1 MVKDLIIEGDMK
13 EELREDVCLEDKPRT
28 FNCIAFDDDL
38 LQMYLKD
45 VGRTRMITR
54 AEEKKLGKLIKEGS
68 KKEKEQAI
76 KQLVQA
82 NLRLVIS
89 IAKHYIGHGILFM
102 DLVQEGALGLLKAAE
117 RFDHNKNFKF
127 STYATWWIR
136 QTITRA
142 IANNSRT
149 IRIPV
154 HMLDKIKYYKKTYS
168 DLLYK
173 LNREPSDEELA
184 QELKISK
191 RKLAGIKNAIINEP
205 ISLETPVTEDLS
217 IADFIEDTTYHSPE
231 TVTENCCMVEDID
244 TLFNNLDAREKKI
257 LSHRFEINNNK
268 YMTLEQLGSEMG
280 FSKERIRQLECKA
293 LQKLRFKESLQSFK
307 DYII

>member
-1 MVKDLIIEGDMK
+1 MTECIK
-13 EELREDVCLEDKPRT
+13 EQIYREDKPRS

-45 VGRTRMITR
+45 VSRTKMITKE
-54 AEEKKLGKLIKEGS
+54 EEKRLGKLIKEGT
-68 KKEKEQAI
+68 KAEKAQAI
-76 KQLVQA
+76 KDLVQA
-82 NLRLVIS
+82 NLRLVVS
-89 IAKHYIGHGILFM
+89 IAKHYIGHGILFL

-154 HMLDKIKYYKKTYS
+154 HMLDKIKFYKKTYT

-173 LNREPSDEELA
+173 LNREPSDEELIKA
-184 QELKISK
+184 LKISK
-191 RKLAGIKNAIINEP
+191 RKLSTIKNAIINEP
-205 ISLETPVTEDLS
+205 ISLETPVTDDLS
-217 IADFIEDTTYHSPE
+217 LVDFIEDTSYHTPE
-231 TVTENCCMVEDID
+231 SVTEKYCMTEDID
-244 TLFNNLDAREKKI
+244 TIFKDLNSREKKI
-257 LSHRFEINNNK
+257 LEHRFEIHNNK

-280 FSKERIRQLECKA
+280 FSKERIRQLETKA
-293 LQKLRFKESLQSFK
+293 LQKLRFKDSLQSFK
-307 DYII
+307 DYIE

>member
-1 MVKDLIIEGDMK
+1 M
-13 EELREDVCLEDKPRT
+13 EEKLREDVYLSEDKPRT
-28 FNCIAFDDDL
+28 FNCVAFDDDL

-45 VGRTRMITR
+45 VGRTKMITR
-54 AEEKKLGKLIKEGS
+54 AEEKNLGKLIKDGNRKE
-68 KKEKEQAI
+68 KKEAI
-76 KQLVQA
+76 KKLVQA

-136 QTITRA
+136 QSITRA

-154 HMLDKIKYYKKTYS
+154 HMLDKIKFYKKTYTN
-168 DLLYK
+168 LINK

-184 QELKISK
+184 QSLKIST
-191 RKLAGIKNAIINEP
+191 RKLSRIKNAIMNEP
-205 ISLETPVTEDLS
+205 ISLESPVTDDLS
-217 IADFIEDTTYHSPE
+217 IADFIDDTSYHSPE
-231 TVTENCCMVEDID
+231 TVTEKYCMTEDID
-244 TLFNNLDAREKKI
+244 KIFKNLDSREKKI
-257 LSHRFEINNNK
+257 LSHRFELNNYK

-280 FSKERIRQLECKA
+280 FSKERIRQLESKA
-293 LQKLRFKESLQSFK
+293 LEKLRLKESLQSYK
-307 DYII
+307 DYLS

>member
-1 MVKDLIIEGDMK
+1 MTECIK
-13 EELREDVCLEDKPRT
+13 EQIYREDKPRS

-45 VGRTRMITR
+45 VSRTKMITKE
-54 AEEKKLGKLIKEGS
+54 EEKRLGKLIKEGT
-68 KKEKEQAI
+68 KTEKAQAI
-76 KQLVQA
+76 KDLVQA
-82 NLRLVIS
+82 NLRLVVS
-89 IAKHYIGHGILFM
+89 IAKHYIGHGILFL

-154 HMLDKIKYYKKTYS
+154 HMLDKIKFYKKTYT

-173 LNREPSDEELA
+173 LNREPSDEELMKA
-184 QELKISK
+184 LKISK
-191 RKLAGIKNAIINEP
+191 RKLSTIKNAIINEP
-205 ISLETPVTEDLS
+205 ISLETPVTDDLS
-217 IADFIEDTTYHSPE
+217 LADFIEDTSYHTPE
-231 TVTENCCMVEDID
+231 SVTEKYCMTEDID
-244 TLFNNLDAREKKI
+244 TIFKDLNSREKKI
-257 LSHRFEINNNK
+257 LEHRFEIHNNK

-280 FSKERIRQLECKA
+280 FSKERIRQLETKA
-293 LQKLRFKESLQSFK
+293 LQKLRFEDSLQSFK
-307 DYII
+307 DYIE

>member
-1 MVKDLIIEGDMK
+1 MTECIK
-13 EELREDVCLEDKPRT
+13 EQIYREDKPRS

-45 VGRTRMITR
+45 VSRTKMITKE
-54 AEEKKLGKLIKEGS
+54 EEKRLGKLIKEGT
-68 KKEKEQAI
+68 KTEKAQAI
-76 KQLVQA
+76 KDLVQA
-82 NLRLVIS
+82 NLRLVVS
-89 IAKHYIGHGILFM
+89 IAKHYIGHGILFL

-154 HMLDKIKYYKKTYS
+154 HMLDKIKFYKKTYT

-173 LNREPSDEELA
+173 LNREPSDEELIKA
-184 QELKISK
+184 LKISK
-191 RKLAGIKNAIINEP
+191 RKLSTIKNAIINEP
-205 ISLETPVTEDLS
+205 ISLETPVTDDLS
-217 IADFIEDTTYHSPE
+217 LADFIEDTSYHTPE
-231 TVTENCCMVEDID
+231 SVTEKYCMTEDID
-244 TLFNNLDAREKKI
+244 TIFKDLNSREKKI
-257 LSHRFEINNNK
+257 LEHRFEIHNNR

-280 FSKERIRQLECKA
+280 FSKERIRQLETKA
-293 LQKLRFKESLQSFK
+293 LQKLRFKDSLQSFK
-307 DYII
+307 DYIE

>member
-1 MVKDLIIEGDMK
+1 MTECIK
-13 EELREDVCLEDKPRT
+13 EQIYMEEKPRS

-45 VGRTRMITR
+45 VGRTKMITKE
-54 AEEKKLGKLIKEGS
+54 EEKRLGKLIKEGT
-68 KKEKEQAI
+68 KTEKAQAI
-76 KQLVQA
+76 KDLVQA
-82 NLRLVIS
+82 NLRLVVS
-89 IAKHYIGHGILFM
+89 IAKHYIGHGILFL

-154 HMLDKIKYYKKTYS
+154 HMLDKIKFYKKTYT

-173 LNREPSDEELA
+173 LNKEPSDEELMKA
-184 QELKISK
+184 LKISK
-191 RKLAGIKNAIINEP
+191 RKLATIKNAIINEP
-205 ISLETPVTEDLS
+205 ISLETPVTDDLS
-217 IADFIEDTTYHSPE
+217 LADFIEDTSYHTPE
-231 TVTENCCMVEDID
+231 SVTENCCMIKDID
-244 TLFNNLDAREKKI
+244 TIFKDLNSREKKI
-257 LSHRFEINNNK
+257 LEHRFEINNNK

-280 FSKERIRQLECKA
+280 FSKERIRQLETKA

-307 DYII
+307 DYLN

>member
-1 MVKDLIIEGDMK
+1 MTECIK
-13 EELREDVCLEDKPRT
+13 EQIYREDKPRS
-28 FNCIAFDDDL
+28 FNCIAVDDDL

-45 VGRTRMITR
+45 VSRTKMITKE
-54 AEEKKLGKLIKEGS
+54 EEKRLGKLIKEGT
-68 KKEKEQAI
+68 KTEKAQAI
-76 KQLVQA
+76 KDLVQA
-82 NLRLVIS
+82 NLRLVVS
-89 IAKHYIGHGILFM
+89 IAKHYIGHGILFL

-154 HMLDKIKYYKKTYS
+154 HMLDKIKFYKKTYT

-173 LNREPSDEELA
+173 LNREPSDEELIKA
-184 QELKISK
+184 LKISK
-191 RKLAGIKNAIINEP
+191 RKLSTIKNAIINEP
-205 ISLETPVTEDLS
+205 ISLETPVTDDLS
-217 IADFIEDTTYHSPE
+217 LADFIEDTSYHTPE
-231 TVTENCCMVEDID
+231 SVTEKYCMTEDID
-244 TLFNNLDAREKKI
+244 TIFKDLNSREKKI
-257 LSHRFEINNNK
+257 LEHRFEIHNNK

-280 FSKERIRQLECKA
+280 FSKERIRQLETKA
-293 LQKLRFKESLQSFK
+293 LQKLRFKDSLQSFK
-307 DYII
+307 DYIE

>member
-1 MVKDLIIEGDMK
+1 MTECIK
-13 EELREDVCLEDKPRT
+13 EQIYMEEKPRS

-45 VGRTRMITR
+45 VGRTKMITKE
-54 AEEKKLGKLIKEGS
+54 EEKRLGKLIKEGT
-68 KKEKEQAI
+68 KAEKAQAI
-76 KQLVQA
+76 KDLVQA
-82 NLRLVIS
+82 NLRLVVS
-89 IAKHYIGHGILFM
+89 IAKHYIGHGILFL

-154 HMLDKIKYYKKTYS
+154 HMLDKIKFYKKTYT

-173 LNREPSDEELA
+173 LNREPSDEELMKA
-184 QELKISK
+184 LKISK
-191 RKLAGIKNAIINEP
+191 RKLATIKNAIINEP
-205 ISLETPVTEDLS
+205 ISLETPVTDDLS
-217 IADFIEDTTYHSPE
+217 LADFIEDTSYHTPE
-231 TVTENCCMVEDID
+231 SVTEKCCMTEDID
-244 TLFNNLDAREKKI
+244 TIFKDLSSREKKI
-257 LSHRFEINNNK
+257 LEHRFEINNNK

-280 FSKERIRQLECKA
+280 FSKERIRQLETKA
-293 LQKLRFKESLQSFK
+293 LQKLRFEKSLQPFK
-307 DYII
+307 DYIS

>member
-1 MVKDLIIEGDMK
+1 MTECIK
-13 EELREDVCLEDKPRT
+13 EQIYKEDKPRS

-45 VGRTRMITR
+45 VSRTKMITKE
-54 AEEKKLGKLIKEGS
+54 EEKRLGKLIKEGT
-68 KKEKEQAI
+68 KTEKAQAI
-76 KQLVQA
+76 KDLVQA
-82 NLRLVIS
+82 NLRLVVS
-89 IAKHYIGHGILFM
+89 IAKHYIGHGILFL

-154 HMLDKIKYYKKTYS
+154 HMLDKIKFYKKTYT

-173 LNREPSDEELA
+173 LNREPSDEELIKA
-184 QELKISK
+184 LKISK
-191 RKLAGIKNAIINEP
+191 RKLSTIKNAIINEP
-205 ISLETPVTEDLS
+205 ISLETPVTDDLS
-217 IADFIEDTTYHSPE
+217 LADFIEDTSYHTPE
-231 TVTENCCMVEDID
+231 SVTEKYCMTEDID
-244 TLFNNLDAREKKI
+244 TIFKDLNSREKKI
-257 LSHRFEINNNK
+257 LEHRFEIHNNK

-280 FSKERIRQLECKA
+280 FSKERIRQLETKA
-293 LQKLRFKESLQSFK
+293 LQKLRFKDSLQSFK
-307 DYII
+307 DYIE

>member
-1 MVKDLIIEGDMK
+1 MTECIK
-13 EELREDVCLEDKPRT
+13 EQIYREDKPRS

-45 VGRTRMITR
+45 VSRTKMITKE
-54 AEEKKLGKLIKEGS
+54 EEKRLGKLIKEGT
-68 KKEKEQAI
+68 KTEKAQAI
-76 KQLVQA
+76 KDLVQA
-82 NLRLVIS
+82 NLRLVVS
-89 IAKHYIGHGILFM
+89 IAKHYIGHGILFL

-154 HMLDKIKYYKKTYS
+154 HMLDKIKFYKKTYT

-173 LNREPSDEELA
+173 LNREPSDEELIKA
-184 QELKISK
+184 LKISK
-191 RKLAGIKNAIINEP
+191 RKLSTIKNAIINEP
-205 ISLETPVTEDLS
+205 ISLETPVTDDLS
-217 IADFIEDTTYHSPE
+217 LADFIEDTSYHTPE
-231 TVTENCCMVEDID
+231 SVTEKYCMTEDID
-244 TLFNNLDAREKKI
+244 TIFKNLNSREKKI
-257 LSHRFEINNNK
+257 LEHRFEIHNNK

-280 FSKERIRQLECKA
+280 FSKERIRQLETKA
-293 LQKLRFKESLQSFK
+293 LQKLRFKDSLQSFK
-307 DYII
+307 DYIE

>member
-1 MVKDLIIEGDMK
+1 MTECIK
-13 EELREDVCLEDKPRT
+13 EQIYREDKPRS

-45 VGRTRMITR
+45 VSRTKMITKE
-54 AEEKKLGKLIKEGS
+54 EEKRLGKLIKEGT
-68 KKEKEQAI
+68 KTEKAQAI
-76 KQLVQA
+76 KDLVQA
-82 NLRLVIS
+82 NLRLVVS
-89 IAKHYIGHGILFM
+89 IAKHYIGHGILFL

-154 HMLDKIKYYKKTYS
+154 HMLDKIKFYKKTYT

-173 LNREPSDEELA
+173 LNREPSDEELIKA
-184 QELKISK
+184 LKISK
-191 RKLAGIKNAIINEP
+191 RKLSTIKNAIINEP
-205 ISLETPVTEDLS
+205 ISLETPVTDDLS
-217 IADFIEDTTYHSPE
+217 LADFIEDTSYHTPE
-231 TVTENCCMVEDID
+231 SVTEKYCMTEDID
-244 TLFNNLDAREKKI
+244 TIFKDLNSREKKI
-257 LSHRFEINNNK
+257 LEHRFEIHNNK

-280 FSKERIRQLECKA
+280 FSKERIRQLETKA
-293 LQKLRFKESLQSFK
+293 LQKLRFKDNLQSFK
-307 DYII
+307 DYIE

>member
-1 MVKDLIIEGDMK
+1 MTECIK
-13 EELREDVCLEDKPRT
+13 EQIYREDKPRS

-45 VGRTRMITR
+45 VSRTKMITKE
-54 AEEKKLGKLIKEGS
+54 EEKRLGKLIKEGT
-68 KKEKEQAI
+68 KTEKAQAI
-76 KQLVQA
+76 KDLVQA
-82 NLRLVIS
+82 NLRLVVS
-89 IAKHYIGHGILFM
+89 IAKHYIGHGILFL

-154 HMLDKIKYYKKTYS
+154 HMLDKIKFYKKTYT

-173 LNREPSDEELA
+173 LNREPSDEELIKA
-184 QELKISK
+184 LKISK
-191 RKLAGIKNAIINEP
+191 RKLSTIKNAIINEP
-205 ISLETPVTEDLS
+205 ISLETPVTDDLS
-217 IADFIEDTTYHSPE
+217 LADFIEDTSYHTPE
-231 TVTENCCMVEDID
+231 SVTEKYCMTEDID
-244 TLFNNLDAREKKI
+244 TIFKDLNSREKKI
-257 LSHRFEINNNK
+257 LEHRFEIHNNK

-280 FSKERIRQLECKA
+280 FSKERIRQLETKA
-293 LQKLRFKESLQSFK
+293 LQKLRFKDSLQSFK
-307 DYII
+307 DYIE

>member
-1 MVKDLIIEGDMK
+1 MTECIK
-13 EELREDVCLEDKPRT
+13 EQIYREDKPRS

-45 VGRTRMITR
+45 VSRTKMITKE
-54 AEEKKLGKLIKEGS
+54 EEKRLGKLIKEGT
-68 KKEKEQAI
+68 KTEKAQAI
-76 KQLVQA
+76 KDLVQA
-82 NLRLVIS
+82 NLRLVVS
-89 IAKHYIGHGILFM
+89 IAKHYIGHGILFL

-154 HMLDKIKYYKKTYS
+154 HMLDKIKFYKKTYT

-173 LNREPSDEELA
+173 LNREPSDEELIKA
-184 QELKISK
+184 LKISK
-191 RKLAGIKNAIINEP
+191 RKLSTIKNAIINEP
-205 ISLETPVTEDLS
+205 ISLETPVTDDLS
-217 IADFIEDTTYHSPE
+217 LADFIEDTSYHTPE
-231 TVTENCCMVEDID
+231 SVTEKYCMTEDID
-244 TLFNNLDAREKKI
+244 SIFKDLNSREKKI
-257 LSHRFEINNNK
+257 LEHRFEIHNNK

-280 FSKERIRQLECKA
+280 FSKERIRQLETKA
-293 LQKLRFKESLQSFK
+293 LQKLRFKDSLQSFK
-307 DYII
+307 DYIE

>member
-1 MVKDLIIEGDMK
+1 MTECIK
-13 EELREDVCLEDKPRT
+13 EQIYREDKQRS

-45 VGRTRMITR
+45 VSRTKMITKE
-54 AEEKKLGKLIKEGS
+54 EEKRLGKLIKEGT
-68 KKEKEQAI
+68 KTEKAQAI
-76 KQLVQA
+76 KDLVQA
-82 NLRLVIS
+82 NLRLVVS
-89 IAKHYIGHGILFM
+89 IAKHYIGHGILFL

-154 HMLDKIKYYKKTYS
+154 HMLDKIKFYKKTYT

-173 LNREPSDEELA
+173 LNREPSDEELIKA
-184 QELKISK
+184 LKISK
-191 RKLAGIKNAIINEP
+191 RKLSTIKNAIINEP
-205 ISLETPVTEDLS
+205 ISLETPVTDDLS
-217 IADFIEDTTYHSPE
+217 LADFIEDTSYHTPE
-231 TVTENCCMVEDID
+231 SVTEKYCMTEDID
-244 TLFNNLDAREKKI
+244 TIFKDLNSREKKI
-257 LSHRFEINNNK
+257 LEHRFEIHNNK

-280 FSKERIRQLECKA
+280 FSKERIRQLETKA
-293 LQKLRFKESLQSFK
+293 LQKLRFKDSLQSFK
-307 DYII
+307 DYIE

>member
-1 MVKDLIIEGDMK
+1 MTECIK
-13 EELREDVCLEDKPRT
+13 EQIYREDKPRS

-45 VGRTRMITR
+45 VSRTKMITKE
-54 AEEKKLGKLIKEGS
+54 EEKRLGKLIKEGT
-68 KKEKEQAI
+68 KTEKAQAI
-76 KQLVQA
+76 KDLVQA
-82 NLRLVIS
+82 NLRLVVS
-89 IAKHYIGHGILFM
+89 IAKHYIGHGILFL
-102 DLVQEGALGLLKAAE
+102 DLVQEAALGLLKAAE

-154 HMLDKIKYYKKTYS
+154 HMLDKIKFYKKTYT

-173 LNREPSDEELA
+173 LNREPSDEELIKA
-184 QELKISK
+184 LKISK
-191 RKLAGIKNAIINEP
+191 RKLSTIKNAIINEP
-205 ISLETPVTEDLS
+205 ISLETPVTDDLS
-217 IADFIEDTTYHSPE
+217 LADFIEDTSYHTPE
-231 TVTENCCMVEDID
+231 SVTEKYCMTEDID
-244 TLFNNLDAREKKI
+244 TIFKDLNSREKKI
-257 LSHRFEINNNK
+257 LEHRFEIHNNR

-280 FSKERIRQLECKA
+280 FSKERIRQLETKA
-293 LQKLRFKESLQSFK
+293 LQKLRFKDSLQSFK
-307 DYII
+307 DYIE

>member
-1 MVKDLIIEGDMK
+1 MTECIK
-13 EELREDVCLEDKPRT
+13 EQIYREDKPRS

-45 VGRTRMITR
+45 VSRTKMITKE
-54 AEEKKLGKLIKEGS
+54 EEKRLGELIKEGT
-68 KKEKEQAI
+68 KTEKAQAI
-76 KQLVQA
+76 KDLVQA
-82 NLRLVIS
+82 NLRLVVS
-89 IAKHYIGHGILFM
+89 IAKHYIGHGILFL

-154 HMLDKIKYYKKTYS
+154 HMLDKIKFYKKTYT

-173 LNREPSDEELA
+173 LNREPSDEELIKA
-184 QELKISK
+184 LKISK
-191 RKLAGIKNAIINEP
+191 RKLSTIKNAIINEP
-205 ISLETPVTEDLS
+205 ISLETPVTDDLS
-217 IADFIEDTTYHSPE
+217 LADFIEDTSYHTPE
-231 TVTENCCMVEDID
+231 SVTEKYCMTEDID
-244 TLFNNLDAREKKI
+244 TIFKDLNSREKKI
-257 LSHRFEINNNK
+257 LEHRFEIHNNK

-280 FSKERIRQLECKA
+280 FSKERIRQLETKA
-293 LQKLRFKESLQSFK
+293 LQKLRFKDSLQSFK
-307 DYII
+307 DYIE

>member
-1 MVKDLIIEGDMK
+1 MK
-13 EELREDVCLEDKPRT
+13 EDLRENVYLEDKPRT

-54 AEEKKLGKLIKEGS
+54 AEEKKLGKLIKDGNARQ
-68 KKEKEQAI
+68 KEKAI
-76 KQLVQA
+76 KELVKA

-89 IAKHYIGHGILFM
+89 VAKHYIGHGILFM

-136 QTITRA
+136 QTISRA

-154 HMLDKIKYYKKTYS
+154 HMLDKIKFYKKTYS
-168 DLLYK
+168 NLVHK

-184 QELKISK
+184 RELKISQ
-191 RKLAGIKNAIINEP
+191 RKLIGIKNAIINEP
-205 ISLETPVTEDLS
+205 VSLETPVTDDLS

-231 TVTENCCMVEDID
+231 TMTENNCMLKDVENI
-244 TLFNNLDAREKKI
+244 FNNLDSREKKI

-280 FSKERIRQLECKA
+280 FSKERIRQLESKA
-293 LQKLRFKESLQSFK
+293 LQKLRFKESIQSFK
-307 DYII
+307 DYIS

>member
-1 MVKDLIIEGDMK
+1 MTECIK
-13 EELREDVCLEDKPRT
+13 EQIYMEEKPRS

-45 VGRTRMITR
+45 VGRTKMITKE
-54 AEEKKLGKLIKEGS
+54 EEKRLGKLIKEGT
-68 KKEKEQAI
+68 KTEKEQAI
-76 KQLVQA
+76 KDLVQA
-82 NLRLVIS
+82 NLRLVVS
-89 IAKHYIGHGILFM
+89 IAKHYIGHGILFL

-154 HMLDKIKYYKKTYS
+154 HMLDKIKFYKKTYT

-173 LNREPSDEELA
+173 LNREPSDEELMKA
-184 QELKISK
+184 LKISK
-191 RKLAGIKNAIINEP
+191 RKLATIKNAIINEP
-205 ISLETPVTEDLS
+205 ISLETPVTDDLS
-217 IADFIEDTTYHSPE
+217 LADFIEDTSYHTPE
-231 TVTENCCMVEDID
+231 SVTESCCMIEDID
-244 TLFNNLDAREKKI
+244 TIFKDLNSREKKI
-257 LSHRFEINNNK
+257 LEHRFEINNNK

-280 FSKERIRQLECKA
+280 FSKERIRQLETKA

-307 DYII
+307 DYLN

>member
-1 MVKDLIIEGDMK
+1 MTECIK
-13 EELREDVCLEDKPRT
+13 EQIYREDKPRS

-45 VGRTRMITR
+45 VSRTKMITKE
-54 AEEKKLGKLIKEGS
+54 EEKRLGKLIKEGS
-68 KKEKEQAI
+68 KTEKAQAI
-76 KQLVQA
+76 KDLVQA
-82 NLRLVIS
+82 NLRLVVS
-89 IAKHYIGHGILFM
+89 IAKHYIGHGILFL

-154 HMLDKIKYYKKTYS
+154 HMLDKIKFYKKTYT

-173 LNREPSDEELA
+173 LNREPSDEELIKA
-184 QELKISK
+184 LKISK
-191 RKLAGIKNAIINEP
+191 RKLSTIKNAIINEP
-205 ISLETPVTEDLS
+205 ISLETPVTDDLS
-217 IADFIEDTTYHSPE
+217 LADFIEDTSYHTPE
-231 TVTENCCMVEDID
+231 SVTEKYCMTEDID
-244 TLFNNLDAREKKI
+244 TIFKDLNSREKKI
-257 LSHRFEINNNK
+257 LEHRFEIHNNK

-280 FSKERIRQLECKA
+280 FSKERIRQLETKA
-293 LQKLRFKESLQSFK
+293 LQKLRFKDSLQSFK
-307 DYII
+307 DYIE

>member
-1 MVKDLIIEGDMK
+1 MTECIK
-13 EELREDVCLEDKPRT
+13 EQIYREDKPRS

-45 VGRTRMITR
+45 VSRTKMITKE
-54 AEEKKLGKLIKEGS
+54 EEKRLGKLIKEGT
-68 KKEKEQAI
+68 KTEKAQAI
-76 KQLVQA
+76 KDLVQA
-82 NLRLVIS
+82 NLRLVVS
-89 IAKHYIGHGILFM
+89 IAKHYIGHGILFL

-154 HMLDKIKYYKKTYS
+154 HMLDKIKFYKKTCT

-173 LNREPSDEELA
+173 LNREPSDEELIKA
-184 QELKISK
+184 LKISK
-191 RKLAGIKNAIINEP
+191 RKLSTIKNAIINEP
-205 ISLETPVTEDLS
+205 ISLETPVTDDLS
-217 IADFIEDTTYHSPE
+217 LADFIEDTSYHTPE
-231 TVTENCCMVEDID
+231 SVTEKYCMTEDID
-244 TLFNNLDAREKKI
+244 TIFKDLNSREKKI
-257 LSHRFEINNNK
+257 LEHRFEIHNNK

-280 FSKERIRQLECKA
+280 FSKERIRQLETKA
-293 LQKLRFKESLQSFK
+293 LQKLRFKDSLQSFK
-307 DYII
+307 DYIE

>member
-1 MVKDLIIEGDMK
+1 MTECIK
-13 EELREDVCLEDKPRT
+13 EQIYREDKPRS

-45 VGRTRMITR
+45 VSRTKMITKE
-54 AEEKKLGKLIKEGS
+54 EEKRLGKLIKEGT
-68 KKEKEQAI
+68 KTEKAQAI
-76 KQLVQA
+76 KDLVQA
-82 NLRLVIS
+82 NLRLVVS
-89 IAKHYIGHGILFM
+89 IAKHYIGHGILFL

-136 QTITRA
+136 QTIRRA

-154 HMLDKIKYYKKTYS
+154 HMLDKIKFYKKTYT

-173 LNREPSDEELA
+173 LNREPSDEELIKA
-184 QELKISK
+184 LKISK
-191 RKLAGIKNAIINEP
+191 RKLSTIKNAIINEP
-205 ISLETPVTEDLS
+205 ISLETPVTDDLS
-217 IADFIEDTTYHSPE
+217 LADFIEDTSYHTPE
-231 TVTENCCMVEDID
+231 SVTEKYCMTEDID
-244 TLFNNLDAREKKI
+244 TIFKDLNSREKKI
-257 LSHRFEINNNK
+257 LEHRFEIHNNK

-280 FSKERIRQLECKA
+280 FSKERIRQLETKA
-293 LQKLRFKESLQSFK
+293 LQKLRFKDSLQSFK
-307 DYII
+307 DYIE

>member
-1 MVKDLIIEGDMK
+1 MTECIK
-13 EELREDVCLEDKPRT
+13 EQIYREDKPRS

-45 VGRTRMITR
+45 VSRTKMITKE
-54 AEEKKLGKLIKEGS
+54 EEKRLGKLIKEGT
-68 KKEKEQAI
+68 KTEKAQAI
-76 KQLVQA
+76 KDLVQA
-82 NLRLVIS
+82 NLRLVVS
-89 IAKHYIGHGILFM
+89 IAKHYIGHGILFL

-154 HMLDKIKYYKKTYS
+154 HMLDKIKFYKKTYT

-173 LNREPSDEELA
+173 LNREPSDEELIKA
-184 QELKISK
+184 LKISK
-191 RKLAGIKNAIINEP
+191 RKLSTIKNAIINEP
-205 ISLETPVTEDLS
+205 ISLETPVTDDLS
-217 IADFIEDTTYHSPE
+217 LADFIEDTSYHTPE
-231 TVTENCCMVEDID
+231 SVTEKYCMTEDID
-244 TLFNNLDAREKKI
+244 TIFKDLNSREKKI
-257 LSHRFEINNNK
+257 LGHRFEIHNNK

-280 FSKERIRQLECKA
+280 FSKERIRQLETKA
-293 LQKLRFKESLQSFK
+293 LQKLRFKDSLQSFK
-307 DYII
+307 DYIE

>member
-1 MVKDLIIEGDMK
+1 MTECIK
-13 EELREDVCLEDKPRT
+13 EQIYREDKPRS

-45 VGRTRMITR
+45 VSRTKMITKE
-54 AEEKKLGKLIKEGS
+54 EEKRLGKLIKEGT
-68 KKEKEQAI
+68 KTEKAQAI
-76 KQLVQA
+76 KDLVQA
-82 NLRLVIS
+82 NLRLVVS
-89 IAKHYIGHGILFM
+89 IAKHYIGHGILFL

-154 HMLDKIKYYKKTYS
+154 HMLDKIKFYKKTYT

-173 LNREPSDEELA
+173 LNREPSDEELIKA
-184 QELKISK
+184 LKISK
-191 RKLAGIKNAIINEP
+191 RKLSTIKNAIINEP
-205 ISLETPVTEDLS
+205 ISLETPVTDDLS
-217 IADFIEDTTYHSPE
+217 LADFIEDTSYHTPE
-231 TVTENCCMVEDID
+231 SVTEKYCMTEDID
-244 TLFNNLDAREKKI
+244 TIFKDLNSREKKI
-257 LSHRFEINNNK
+257 LEHRFEIHNNK

-280 FSKERIRQLECKA
+280 FSKERIRQLETKA
-293 LQKLRFKESLQSFK
+293 LQKLRFKDSVQSFK
-307 DYII
+307 DYIE